1 MSPSDTGSKEGGA
14 LLLLLG
20 LVRETGTDDCSATL
34 ILIILPL
41 KKCPKVLAKSV
52 GLM

>member
-1 MSPSDTGSKEGGA
+1 MSPSDTNSKEDRA

-20 LVRETGTDDCSATL
+20 LVRETLTADCSVTL
-34 ILIILPL
+34 IFSE
-41 KKCPKVLAKSV
+41 VLAKSV